1 MSKRQDLLKENGNNS
16 YILSSSP
23 QTKSISEDLDEAAA
37 KVYQVETAKFVE
49 RLCADLVVMS
59 TRADMSFLAYLLDM
73 ARIEASDRI
82 EKPELRKPANI
93 A

>member
-1 MSKRQDLLKENGNNS
+1 MSKRQELLKVGGKHS

-23 QTKSISEDLDEAAA
+23 ETKSISEDMNDLE
-37 KVYQVETAKFVE
+37 VREFQIETAKFVE
-49 RLCADLVVMS
+49 RLCVDLVVMS

-82 EKPELRKPANI
+82 ETPELSEASNM

>member
-1 MSKRQDLLKENGNNS
+1 MSKRQELLKGDGKHS

-23 QTKSISEDLDEAAA
+23 ETKSISEDLGELEAREF
-37 KVYQVETAKFVE
+37 QVETAKFVE
-49 RLCADLVVMS
+49 RLCVDLVVMS

-82 EKPELRKPANI
+82 ETPELGKASNV